1 MPTAV
6 DYLVVAVIGYFGVG
20 VVKLALMLP
29 TLKLAIAYSLFL
41 EGKDKNTLLH
51 IVAYSLVAILTSLLG
66 WPLIMKSEGFGF
78 FRAYTEEG
86 VIAAVDEAYASYD
99 CYQDRRM

>member
-1 MPTAV
+1 VPTAV
-6 DYLVVAVIGYFGVG
+6 DYTVVAVIVYFGVG
-20 VVKLALMLP
+20 AVKLALMLP

-41 EGKDKNTLLH
+41 EGKGKNTLLH

-86 VIAAVDEAYASYD
+86 VIAAVNEAYD

>member
-6 DYLVVAVIGYFGVG
+6 DYIVVATIGYFGVG
-20 VVKLALMLP
+20 AVKLALMLP

-41 EGKDKNTLLH
+41 ERKDKNTLLH
-51 IVAYSLVAILTSLLG
+51 IVAYSLVTTLMSLLG

-78 FRAYTEEG
+78 FRTYTKEE
-86 VIAAVDEAYASYD
+86 VIAAVNEAYASYE
-99 CYQDRRM
+99 CYRDRRM

>member
-1 MPTAV
+1 MPTAI
-6 DYLVVAVIGYFGVG
+6 DYIVVAGIGYFGVG
-20 VVKLALMLP
+20 AVKLALTLP

-41 EGKDKNTLLH
+41 EGKDKNTLLR
-51 IVAYSLVAILTSLLG
+51 IVAYSLVAVLMSLLG

-86 VIAAVDEAYASYD
+86 VIAAVNEAYD

>member
-6 DYLVVAVIGYFGVG
+6 DYIVVAVIVYFGVG

-29 TLKLAIAYSLFL
+29 TLTLAVAYSLFL
-41 EGKDKNTLLH
+41 EGKYKNKSTLLH
-51 IVAYSLVAILTSLLG
+51 IVAYSLVAIFVSLLG

-78 FRAYTEEG
+78 FRAYTEEE
-86 VIAAVDEAYASYD
+86 VIAAVNEAYD
-99 CYQDRRM
+99 CYRDRRM

>member
-6 DYLVVAVIGYFGVG
+6 DYVVVAGIGYFGVG
-20 VVKLALMLP
+20 AVKLALMLP

-41 EGKDKNTLLH
+41 EGKYKNKSTLLH

-78 FRAYTEEG
+78 FRVYTEEG
-86 VIAAVDEAYASYD
+86 VIAAVNEAYD